1 MRIAVLGAGMVG
13 GTLGERFAQVGHE
26 VYFGVPSPQDEK
38 IRELLSRIGSKA
50 RAGLVSEAARDA
62 EIVVLATPWDAV
74 PSAIVGAG
82 DLAGKIVIDCTN
94 PLGKTDG
101 GLGLLIGHTSSGA
114 EQVAAWATGAHVCK
128 AFNQTGYANMA
139 EPRFAQGS
147 ALMFVCGDDPGSR
160 EVVQQ
165 LVASIGFDAVDAGGL
180 KIARLL
186 EPLAML
192 WIHLSLTTELKRDFA
207 FALLRR

>member
-13 GTLGERFAQVGHE
+13 GTLGEQFAQVGHE

-38 IRELLSRIGSKA
+38 IRGILSRIGSKA
-50 RAGLVSEAARDA
+50 RAGLVSEATRDA

-74 PSAIVGAG
+74 PSAIVSAG

-94 PLGKTDG
+94 PLGKTDV
-101 GLGLLIGHTSSGA
+101 GLGLLIGNTNSGA